1 MLCVS
6 SALENLQILECWLR
20 LSCLAKLGWVAG
32 PCHQSPGVF
41 LYSFVPRTCHF
52 PNLAKPPRSQG
63 EYVLASQLDSL
74 TFWFAATIMEIFV
87 MPMTSDSSKGHAQLM
102 NCGQQSFGP
111 TVRFQIL
118 VKNINHPQW
127 RWLSPA
133 MSNHGLLLF
142 LELKV
147 CFWCRILNNSNTS
160 VGDGVAYCQ
169 WISQCISIFPLGGEK
184 ENHDFAVGSTFRSTL
199 GMV

>member
-6 SALENLQILECWLR
+6 SALENPQILECWLR

-41 LYSFVPRTCHF
+41 LYSFVPRTWHF

-63 EYVLASQLDSL
+63 EYVLTSQLDSL
-74 TFWFAATIMEIFV
+74 TFWFATTIMKIFV
-87 MPMTSDSSKGHAQLM
+87 MPITSDSSKGHAQLM

-127 RWLSPA
+127 RWLVQRCPIMVYFYS
-133 MSNHGLLLF
+133 
-142 LELKV
+142 
-147 CFWCRILNNSNTS
+147 LNSKYAFDAEYLIIVTH
-160 VGDGVAYCQ
+160 
-169 WISQCISIFPLGGEK
+169 P
-184 ENHDFAVGSTFRSTL
+184 
-199 GMV
+199 